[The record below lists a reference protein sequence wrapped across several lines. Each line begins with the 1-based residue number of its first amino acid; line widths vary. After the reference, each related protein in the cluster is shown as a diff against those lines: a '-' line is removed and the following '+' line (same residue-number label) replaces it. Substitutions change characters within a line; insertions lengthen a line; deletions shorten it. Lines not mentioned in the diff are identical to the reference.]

1 MIYDIFS
8 FNNELDMLELR
19 LNILDPHV
27 DKFVLVEANKTFSGV
42 DKPLYYEE
50 NKERFEKFH
59 DKIIHY
65 KVLDSPQSFDD
76 PNCDQEILQMA
87 LNSDNVTRDHICWLI
102 EFYQKESIKKALFN
116 WCNIEDVCIVS
127 DVDEIWNYSIKW
139 DELLDWRI
147 NDDRIY
153 KPKIDK
159 CYIEYLNIKTNE
171 NWTYFTGPIACQHW
185 VIGGGCLNHLR
196 TQRKMNHI
204 YYFLEDGGWHF
215 NALGGAD
222 KKIQDFQHP
231 IYHKDYMERR
241 KNGWRVDET
250 GLPQYILDN
259 KEELIRKGLFYNDK
273 NRNY

>member
-19 LNILDPHV
+19 LNILDPYV
-27 DKFVLVEANKTFSGV
+27 YKFVLVEADKTFSGV

-76 PNCDQEILQMA
+76 SNCDQEILQMA

-102 EFYQKESIKKALFN
+102 EFYQKESIKKALVD
-116 WCNIEDVCIVS
+116 WCNIEDICIVS
-127 DVDEIWNYSIKW
+127 DVDEIWNYSITW
-139 DELLDWRI
+139 DELLDWKI

-153 KPKIDK
+153 KPKIDN
-159 CYIEYLNIKTNE
+159 CYIEYLNVRTNE

-185 VIGGGCLNHLR
+185 VIAGGCLNHLR

-204 YYFLEDGGWHF
+204 YHFLEDGGWHF

-231 IYHKDYMERR
+231 VYHTDYMERR
-241 KNGWRVDET
+241 KSGWRVDET

-259 KEELIRKGLFYNDK
+259 KEELREKGLFYDDK
-273 NRNY
+273 N

>member
-19 LNILDPHV
+19 LNILDPYV
-27 DKFVLVEANKTFSGV
+27 DKFVLVEADKTFSGV

-76 PNCDQEILQMA
+76 PNCDQEILHMA
-87 LNSDNVTRDHICWLI
+87 LNSDNVTREHICWLI
-102 EFYQKESIKKALFN
+102 EFYQKESIKKALVGIDDWDF
-116 WCNIEDVCIVS
+116 CYVS
-127 DVDEIWNYSIKW
+127 DVDEIWNYDLNFIIR
-139 DELLDWRI
+139 D
-147 NDDRIY
+147 NQIY
-153 KPKIDK
+153 KPKINN
-159 CYIEYLNIKTNE
+159 CYIEYLNVKTNE
-171 NWTYFTGPIACQHW
+171 NWTYFTGPIAT
-185 VIGGGCLNHLR
+185 IYENIKNECLNHLR

-204 YYFLEDGGWHF
+204 YHFLEDGGWHF
-215 NALGGAD
+215 NALGGSN

-231 IYHKDYMERR
+231 VYHKDYMERR
-241 KNGWRVDET
+241 KSGWRVDET

-259 KEELIRKGLFYNDK
+259 KEELMKKGLFYDEN
-273 NRNY
+273 

>member
-19 LNILDPHV
+19 LNILDPYV
-27 DKFVLVEANKTFSGV
+27 DKFVLVEADKTFSGV

-87 LNSDNVTRDHICWLI
+87 LNSDNVTREHICWLI
-102 EFYQKESIKKALFN
+102 EFYQKESIKKALEWLEN
-116 WCNIEDVCIVS
+116 DDICVVS
-127 DVDEIWNYSIKW
+127 DVDEVWNCYLYDKFVFQDLII
-139 DELLDWRI
+139 DHGACL
-147 NDDRIY
+147 
-153 KPKIDK
+153 KPKINN
-159 CYIEYLNIKTNE
+159 CYIEYLNVRTNE
-171 NWTYFTGPIACQHW
+171 NWTFFTGPIVCEYHT
-185 VIGGGCLNHLR
+185 IHYGCLNHLR

-204 YYFLEDGGWHF
+204 YHFLEDGGWHF

-231 IYHKDYMERR
+231 VYHKDYMERR

-250 GLPQYILDN
+250 GLPQHILDN
-259 KEELIRKGLFYNDK
+259 KEELTKKGLFYDEN
-273 NRNY
+273 

>member
-27 DKFVLVEANKTFSGV
+27 DKFVLVEADKTFSGV
-42 DKPLYYEE
+42 NKPLYYEE
-50 NKERFEKFH
+50 NKERFVKFY

-65 KVLDSPQSFDD
+65 KVLDSPTSFDD

-102 EFYQKESIKKALFN
+102 EFYQKESIKKALEPL
-116 WCNIEDVCIVS
+116 NIHDYEMCVVS
-127 DVDEIWNYSIKW
+127 DVDEIWNYNLKFNFW
-139 DELLDWRI
+139 MPQGA
-147 NDDRIY
+147 IY
-153 KPKIDK
+153 KPKINN
-159 CYIEYLNIKTNE
+159 CYIEYLNVKTNE
-171 NWTYFTGPIACQHW
+171 DWTYFTGPIVCEYFR
-185 VIGGGCLNHLR
+185 IKNGCLNHLR

-204 YYFLEDGGWHF
+204 YTFLEDGGWHF
-215 NALGGAD
+215 NALGGSD

-231 IYHKDYMERR
+231 VYHKDYMERR
-241 KNGWRVDET
+241 KSGWRVDET

-259 KEELIRKGLFYNDK
+259 KEELKKKGLFL
-273 NRNY
+273 

>member
-19 LNILDPHV
+19 LNILDPYV
-27 DKFVLVEANKTFSGV
+27 DKFVLVEADKTFSGV

-50 NKERFEKFH
+50 NKELFEKFH

-65 KVLDSPQSFDD
+65 KVLDSPTSFDD

-102 EFYQKESIKKALFN
+102 EFYQKESIKKALVDIDDWDF
-116 WCNIEDVCIVS
+116 CYVS
-127 DVDEIWNYSIKW
+127 DIDEIWNYDLNFII
-139 DELLDWRI
+139 RY
-147 NDDRIY
+147 NQIY
-153 KPKIDK
+153 KPKINN
-159 CYIEYLNIKTNE
+159 CYIEYLNVKTNE
-171 NWTYFTGPIACQHW
+171 NWTYFTGPIAT
-185 VIGGGCLNHLR
+185 IYENIKNECLNHLR

-204 YYFLEDGGWHF
+204 YHFLEDGGWHF

-231 IYHKDYMERR
+231 IYHKDYMEKR
-241 KNGWRVDET
+241 KNGWRIDEM

-259 KEELIRKGLFYNDK
+259 KEELTKRGLFYDEN
-273 NRNY
+273 

>member
-19 LNILDPHV
+19 LNILDPYV
-27 DKFVLVEANKTFSGV
+27 DKFVLVEADKTFSGV

-65 KVLDSPQSFDD
+65 KVLDSPSSFDD

-102 EFYQKESIKKALFN
+102 EFYQKESIKKALDDLYETDICF
-116 WCNIEDVCIVS
+116 VS
-127 DVDEIWNYSIKW
+127 DVDEIWNYNLNFDFSMGVNK
-139 DELLDWRI
+139 
-147 NDDRIY
+147 IY
-153 KPKIDK
+153 KPKINN
-159 CYIEYLNIKTNE
+159 CYIEYLNVRTNE
-171 NWTYFTGPIACQHW
+171 NWTHFTGPIVCERYDI
-185 VIGGGCLNHLR
+185 VNNCLNHLR
-196 TQRKMNHI
+196 TQRKMIHI
-204 YYFLEDGGWHF
+204 YHFLEDGGWHF

-222 KKIQDFQHP
+222 KKIRDFQHP
-231 IYHKDYMERR
+231 IYHTDYMEKR
-241 KNGWRVDET
+241 KNGWRIDET

-259 KEELIRKGLFYNDK
+259 KEELTKKGLFL
-273 NRNY
+273 